1 MNKNRSQLQEQFK
14 ENCRY
19 LGLKQLAD
27 QYQQKIDAANRDKNM
42 GYYEFIQ
49 NIIQEEVSVKK
60 QRHIE
65 YLIKNSKL
73 PEPLKI
79 LGDFDFDFQPGL
91 DRRLIM
97 DLATLQFLKARQSIL
112 LTSKNN
118 GVGKSH
124 IARSLALLACQ
135 NGYKT
140 YYTTCSKLIADLN
153 QGVFEKTLDQRMKK
167 YTKPELLVV
176 DEMGHDRL
184 ELQIVKEAHLLFKVI
199 DHRYNNSQSMIF
211 TTNVEEAEWAEFLG
225 DPITTSAILDRI
237 YHNSVIIKF
246 KGESYRRFQS
256 GELQKQYAGSEN
268 NTEK

>member
-1 MNKNRSQLQEQFK
+1 MNKNTSQLQEQFK

-19 LGLKQLAD
+19 LGLKQLAE

-118 GVGKSH
+118 GVG
-124 IARSLALLACQ
+124 
-135 NGYKT
+135 G
-140 YYTTCSKLIADLN
+140 
-153 QGVFEKTLDQRMKK
+153 
-167 YTKPELLVV
+167 
-176 DEMGHDRL
+176 
-184 ELQIVKEAHLLFKVI
+184 
-199 DHRYNNSQSMIF
+199 
-211 TTNVEEAEWAEFLG
+211 
-225 DPITTSAILDRI
+225 
-237 YHNSVIIKF
+237 
-246 KGESYRRFQS
+246 
-256 GELQKQYAGSEN
+256 
-268 NTEK
+268 